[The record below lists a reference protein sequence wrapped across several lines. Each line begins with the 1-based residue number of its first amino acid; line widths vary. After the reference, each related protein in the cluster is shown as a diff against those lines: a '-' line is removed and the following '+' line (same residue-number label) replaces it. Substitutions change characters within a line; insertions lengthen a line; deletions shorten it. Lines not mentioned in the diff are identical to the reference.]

1 MRDRESKLST
11 SNSGEK
17 TSISVKLS
25 VAVVALVIVSVMA
38 TSALNWLW
46 FGGLPETQNAGISQ
60 LFLHATGAALVFGGV
75 GFLLARQFATPIQS
89 LAASLT
95 SDATDAALTDRSD
108 EIGSIAQSVQ
118 SLKAAAMQVTSI
130 EDERAQY
137 VSVLTDALDKLKSGD
152 LKHRIRQDLPEGAS
166 ALKSSFNDTAAELE
180 ALFGS
185 VSSHAAQIRKNARE
199 IGQTTDQL
207 SQRTE
212 NQAATLEESSAAIEE
227 MATSVASTAEGAKH
241 ADELV
246 GSAKSSAEASGA
258 VMDQAVE
265 AMKQIETSSARISQ
279 VVSVIDDIAFQTN
292 LLALNASVEAARA
305 GDAGRGFAVVASEVR
320 ALAQRSSDAA
330 KEIETLMAESESHV
344 GTGVQHVHKAVDTLR
359 SIASSV
365 TEIST
370 AVSGIAS
377 TAQEQSL
384 GVSEINSAISALDQ
398 ATQQTAA
405 MVSDSATAGASLS
418 KQADELEQFVL
429 RFGGPLSAPSAPS
442 APQPAPAPMAAK
454 PKPVTPGAPAPAAA
468 PNPVGDQQDKL
479 ARYVASEGSAALKM
493 DEPADSDW
501 VEF

>member
-1 MRDRESKLST
+1 VQAL
-11 SNSGEK
+11 G
-17 TSISVKLS
+17 
-25 VAVVALVIVSVMA
+25 VAVVA
-38 TSALNWLW
+38 
-46 FGGLPETQNAGISQ
+46 GGLGFMLMRQFTKPLEA
-60 LFLHATGAALVFGGV
+60 LAATAREGAVDPA
-75 GFLLARQFATPIQS
+75 LLARSDEMGAIAVAIQS
-89 LAASLT
+89 LK
-95 SDATDAALTDRSD
+95 
-108 EIGSIAQSVQ
+108 E
-118 SLKAAAMQVTSI
+118 AAAQVSAS
-130 EDERAQY
+130 EQEQ
-137 VSVLTDALDKLKSGD
+137 VLFVATLTAAFHKLKSGD
-152 LKHRIRQDLPEGAS
+152 LKYRIRDELPAGIASLKEGY
-166 ALKSSFNDTAAELE
+166 NQTADELE
-180 ALFGS
+180 RLLGS
-185 VSSHAAQIRKNARE
+185 VSSHAAQIRQNARD
-199 IGQTTDQL
+199 ISQTTDQL

-241 ADELV
+241 ADELT
-246 GSAKSSAEASGA
+246 GSAKANAEASGV
-258 VMDQAVE
+258 VMDQAVD

-365 TEIST
+365 TDISA

-398 ATQQTAA
+398 ATQQTAG
-405 MVSDSATAGASLS
+405 MVSDSVTAGSSLS
-418 KQADELEQFVL
+418 RQAEELEQIV
-429 RFGGPLSAPSAPS
+429 RSYGGPLRAPHAQT
-442 APQPAPAPMAAK
+442 APAPAARK
-454 PKPVTPGAPAPAAA
+454 PKPVTPNEPAPAAA
-468 PNPVGDQQDKL
+468 PNPVGEQQDKL

>member
-1 MRDRESKLST
+1 MAIVALVVVSVGATGGL
-11 SNSGEK
+11 NWLWASGLAE
-17 TSISVKLS
+17 TNVAGRGQLLVQTLG
-25 VAVVALVIVSVMA
+25 VAVVA
-38 TSALNWLW
+38 
-46 FGGLPETQNAGISQ
+46 GGL
-60 LFLHATGAALVFGGV
+60 
-75 GFLLARQFATPIQS
+75 GFVLARLLAKPLQTLSAARVGTVDPALLSRDDEIGAIAAEIQS
-89 LAASLT
+89 LKDSAGRVSSAEQEQ
-95 SDATDAALTDRSD
+95 A
-108 EIGSIAQSVQ
+108 VC
-118 SLKAAAMQVTSI
+118 
-130 EDERAQY
+130 
-137 VSVLTDALDKLKSGD
+137 VSVLSAALDKLKSGD
-152 LKHRIRQDLPEGAS
+152 LKYRIGNELPAGAAS
-166 ALKSSFNDTAAELE
+166 LKESFNTTAEELE
-180 ALFGS
+180 RLLGS
-185 VSSHAAQIRKNARE
+185 VSSHAAQIRKNARD

-246 GSAKSSAEASGA
+246 GSAKASAEASGV
-258 VMDQAVE
+258 VMDQAVD

-405 MVSDSATAGASLS
+405 MVSDSATAGSTLS
-418 KQADELEQFVL
+418 KQADELEQFIL
-429 RFGGPLSAPSAPS
+429 GFGGPLSAPSVFDT
-442 APQPAPAPMAAK
+442 PQPAPSPAASM
-454 PKPVTPGAPAPAAA
+454 PKPVTPSAPAPAPA
-468 PNPVGDQQDKL
+468 PNPVGEQQEKL

-501 VEF
+501 IEF

>member
-1 MRDRESKLST
+1 MKF
-11 SNSGEK
+11 
-17 TSISVKLS
+17 SI
-25 VAVVALVIVSVMA
+25 AVVALVIVSVSA

-46 FGGLPETQNAGISQ
+46 SGGLPDAQNIDRGQ
-60 LFLHATGAALVFGGV
+60 LLLHALGAALVFSGAGYV
-75 GFLLARQFATPIQS
+75 LARQLAKPIQS
-89 LAASLT
+89 LQASLA
-95 SDATDAALTDRSD
+95 SDAGDPTLTGRSD
-108 EIGSIAQSVQ
+108 EIGAIAQSAQ
-118 SLKAAAMQVTSI
+118 SLKSAAAQVTVL
-130 EDERAQY
+130 EQERQQY
-137 VSVLTDALDKLKSGD
+137 VSAVTEALEKLKAGD
-152 LKHRIRQDLPEGAS
+152 LKHRIRHELPDGAS
-166 ALKSSFNDTAAELE
+166 ALKSSFNDAAAELE
-180 ALFGS
+180 ARFGS
-185 VSSHAAQIRKNARE
+185 ISSHAALIRKNARD

-246 GSAKSSAEASGA
+246 GSAKSSAEASGV

-365 TEIST
+365 TEISA

-405 MVSDSATAGASLS
+405 MVSDSATAGKSLS

-429 RFGGPLSAPSAPS
+429 GFGGPLSAPSAPI
-442 APQPAPAPMAAK
+442 APQPAPAPVASK
-454 PKPVTPGAPAPAAA
+454 PKPVTPSAPAPVEA
-468 PNPVGDQQDKL
+468 PNPVGEQQEKL

>member
-1 MRDRESKLST
+1 MH
-11 SNSGEK
+11 
-17 TSISVKLS
+17 
-25 VAVVALVIVSVMA
+25 AL
-38 TSALNWLW
+38 
-46 FGGLPETQNAGISQ
+46 
-60 LFLHATGAALVFGGV
+60 GAALVFGGIGLV
-75 GFLLARQFATPIQS
+75 LARRFAKPLQS
-89 LAASLT
+89 LE
-95 SDATDAALTDRSD
+95 AALASDTIDPALTGRSD
-108 EIGSIAQSVQ
+108 EIGSIAQNIQ
-118 SLKAAAMQVTSI
+118 ALKAGAAQASSV
-130 EDERAQY
+130 EQERDTY
-137 VSVLTDALDKLKSGD
+137 VSALTSALEKLKSGD
-152 LKHRIRQDLPEGAS
+152 LKHRIRNELPESAA
-166 ALKSSFNDTAAELE
+166 ALKASFNDTATELE
-180 ALFGS
+180 TLFGS
-185 VSSHAAQIRKNARE
+185 ISSHAAQIRKNARD

-246 GSAKSSAEASGA
+246 GSAKASAEASGA
-258 VMDQAVE
+258 VMDQAVD

-365 TEIST
+365 TEISA

-384 GVSEINSAISALDQ
+384 GVSEINSCHLCA
-398 ATQQTAA
+398 
-405 MVSDSATAGASLS
+405 
-418 KQADELEQFVL
+418 
-429 RFGGPLSAPSAPS
+429 
-442 APQPAPAPMAAK
+442 
-454 PKPVTPGAPAPAAA
+454 
-468 PNPVGDQQDKL
+468 
-479 ARYVASEGSAALKM
+479 
-493 DEPADSDW
+493 
-501 VEF
+501 